1 MRTGRAPWR
10 TAGERLARAWSH
22 APDRIRR
29 AALLA
34 VIVLT
39 AYIILRLIFTRADA
53 EPISIWMLFIAE
65 LMSLLSLALFAYDA
79 WSIPPVSTPE
89 PLDVDTDIVIATYN
103 EPVDILEP
111 TIVASLRVAG
121 VRHVWVLDD
130 GRRQDIANLCA
141 DLGARYITRTDN
153 RHAKAGNI
161 NAALPQMDADLLLF
175 LDADHV
181 PQRSAIQQ
189 MSGYFRDPAVA
200 LVQSPHD
207 FRNRDS
213 AQHTHGSHHEQ
224 SLFFEVLMP
233 ARERHQAI
241 FWCGSA
247 ALLRR
252 SALESVG
259 GVATDTVSEDLHTS
273 LKLQLNGYVLRYHN
287 RVLVTGIAP
296 HTTAD
301 YLLQRDRW
309 ARGTLAV
316 LTGRESPVFGR
327 GWSWRQRI
335 HYLNNLLYY
344 FLPFQRLL
352 YVGVL
357 VLALLL
363 GWLPISG
370 ASPAFAIALSMV
382 ILLSMFASLAL
393 ARGRLEIGEGAANVY
408 LSAEVYVHAL
418 VMTALRRKSAF
429 KVTPKSISE
438 MTLSQRLRV
447 LALPTVVVSTIAIS
461 WLLRASQ
468 QIFGTVLPGWAL
480 PGDLSTLTFLLLT
493 VFAALEVAIVLPML
507 MREYRR
513 QQHRYRWRF
522 RCSIPAEIGGH
533 QVTITDLHE
542 AGLSFTAHDGD
553 FSIGD
558 RIPVK
563 FDAQLGGD
571 RVGVSGH
578 VAILRTRADG
588 QGRAIFGCTAEWASS
603 ADRRNLIDLCYVFL
617 VAQDMGYVEKE
628 TSQAWSPGN
637 A

>member
-22 APDRIRR
+22 APDRVRR

-34 VIVLT
+34 LIVLT
-39 AYIILRLIFTRADA
+39 AYVVVRLIFTREDA
-53 EPISIWMLFIAE
+53 QPVSFWMLFIAE
-65 LMSLLSLALFAYDA
+65 LMSLLSLALFTYEA
-79 WSIPPVSTPE
+79 WSIPPVATPD

-111 TIVASLRVAG
+111 TIVASLRVIG

-130 GRRQDIANLCA
+130 GRRPEIKALCA
-141 DLGARYITRTDN
+141 DLGARYLVRDDN

-161 NAALPQMDADLLLF
+161 NAALPKMDAELILF

-181 PQRSAIQQ
+181 PQRNAIQQ

-247 ALLRR
+247 ALIRR
-252 SALESVG
+252 SALVAVG
-259 GVATDTVSEDLHTS
+259 GVATETVSEDLHTA
-273 LKLQLNGYVLRYHN
+273 LKMQLNGYVLRYHN

-316 LTGRESPVFGR
+316 LTGRQSPVFGR
-327 GWSWRQRI
+327 GWSWRQRL
-335 HYLNNLLYY
+335 HYLNNLYYY

-352 YVGVL
+352 YVAVL

-370 ASPAFAIALSMV
+370 ASPVFALVLSLV
-382 ILLSMFASLAL
+382 VVVSMFGSLAL

-408 LSAEVYVHAL
+408 LSAEIYLRAL
-418 VMTALRRKSAF
+418 VTTALRRKSSF

-438 MTLSQRLRV
+438 MALGQRLRV
-447 LALPTVVVSTIAIS
+447 LALPTIVVSLIAMS
-461 WLLRASQ
+461 WLLRAIQ
-468 QIFGTVLPGWAL
+468 QTFGTVLPGWAL
-480 PGDLSTLTFLLLT
+480 PGDLPILTFLVLSF
-493 VFAALEVAIVLPML
+493 FAAVELAIVVPML
-507 MREYRR
+507 AREYRR
-513 QQHRYRWRF
+513 RQHRFRWRF
-522 RCSIPAEIGGH
+522 RCDLPALVDGH
-533 QVTITDLHE
+533 PVTVTDLHE
-542 AGLSFTAHDGD
+542 TGLSFTSEDRDFAVHDRL
-553 FSIGD
+553 
-558 RIPVK
+558 RIEFMAP
-563 FDAQLGGD
+563 LGGD
-571 RVGVSGH
+571 GVRVSGRITIVRSH
-578 VAILRTRADG
+578 LGA
-588 QGRAIFGCTAEWASS
+588 QGTVVYGCTVDWSS
-603 ADRRNLIDLCYVFL
+603 AADRRNVIDLCYVFL
-617 VAQDMGYVEKE
+617 AAQDLGYVEKQIP
-628 TSQAWSPGN
+628 QAWS
-637 A
+637 ASDA